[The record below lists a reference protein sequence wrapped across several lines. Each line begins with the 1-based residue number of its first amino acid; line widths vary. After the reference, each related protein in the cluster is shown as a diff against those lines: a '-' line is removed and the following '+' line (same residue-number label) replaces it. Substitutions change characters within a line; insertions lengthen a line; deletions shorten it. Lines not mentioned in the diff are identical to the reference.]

1 MALAIFDLDDT
12 LIHGDCASLW
22 SQEMVRL
29 GWVEGEA
36 FIQRDHELMQAYAE
50 GKLAMEDYMAFSLAP
65 MAGRSTSA
73 VAAAVT
79 HFIERV
85 IEPLVY
91 DDARQAI
98 ARHQAAGDRLLVISA
113 SGVHLVSPI
122 AAHLGIEEVL
132 AIDLQVE
139 NDHFSG
145 HTEGVLTYREG
156 KVLRLAAWL
165 DANGEVLKEASFYS
179 DSRNDLPLLKAVP
192 RPFAVNP
199 DPALLAHAQQQGWP
213 VLHWS

>member
-29 GWVEGEA
+29 GWIEGET
-36 FIQRDHELMQAYAE
+36 FIQRDHELMQAYGE

-65 MAGRSTSA
+65 MAGRSISA

-79 HFIERV
+79 HFIEAV

-98 ARHQAAGDRLLVISA
+98 ASHQAAGDRLLVISA

-179 DSRNDLPLLKAVP
+179 DSRNDLPLLTAVP